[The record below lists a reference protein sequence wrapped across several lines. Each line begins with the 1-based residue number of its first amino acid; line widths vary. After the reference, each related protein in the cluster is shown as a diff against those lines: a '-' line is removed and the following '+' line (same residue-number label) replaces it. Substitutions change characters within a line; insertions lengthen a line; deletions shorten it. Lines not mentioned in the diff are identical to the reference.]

1 MMSHI
6 NEKRTHLKFKVFDYL
21 LFEKV
26 FLWKLAEI

>member
-6 NEKRTHLKFKVFDYL
+6 NEKRTDLKFKVFDYL

-26 FLWKLAEI
+26 FFMEIS